1 MKLFKLCLYD
11 NKFKQQGKV
20 LIYTVIPC
28 VASFYSQKEAFCM
41 SEAIQL
47 SQIETYI
54 EEWHECYLSE
64 LKK

>member
-1 MKLFKLCLYD
+1 
-11 NKFKQQGKV
+11 
-20 LIYTVIPC
+20 
-28 VASFYSQKEAFCM
+28 M

-64 LKK
+64 LKKNGLCGDIRFKQRRA

>member
-1 MKLFKLCLYD
+1 
-11 NKFKQQGKV
+11 
-20 LIYTVIPC
+20 
-28 VASFYSQKEAFCM
+28 M

-64 LKK
+64 LKKRVMW

>member
-1 MKLFKLCLYD
+1 
-11 NKFKQQGKV
+11 
-20 LIYTVIPC
+20 
-28 VASFYSQKEAFCM
+28 M

-64 LKK
+64 LKKTGYVVTLDLSKEEHK